1 MAAALKMKACLKLEG
16 ACLSAK
22 EEGWQKRALGVE
34 RLFQAALLSGRRASR
49 RRCEKGG
56 QPPAASLWG
65 VAADAKVPAAAA
77 PSMKLQRGT
86 ADRLRAA
93 RCTLR
98 GLPTRAE
105 GNCGRRVR
113 AAIRTASPHGTAKLS
128 SAATV
133 AIRTEDYSLLLAL

>member
-1 MAAALKMKACLKLEG
+1 MAASLKMKACLKLEG

-65 VAADAKVPAAAA
+65 VAADAKVPAATA

-86 ADRLRAA
+86 ADRLRSD
-93 RCTLR
+93 RCTLC

-105 GNCGRRVR
+105 GAQRCGRIHATTTLV
-113 AAIRTASPHGTAKLS
+113 PCTAKLS
-128 SAATV
+128 AVATV
-133 AIRTEDYSLLLAL
+133 TVHT

>member
-1 MAAALKMKACLKLEG
+1 MKACLKLEG

-65 VAADAKVPAAAA
+65 VAADAKVPAATA

-86 ADRLRAA
+86 ADRLRSD
-93 RCTLR
+93 RCTLC
-98 GLPTRAE
+98 GLPTRAGGE
-105 GNCGRRVR
+105 R
-113 AAIRTASPHGTAKLS
+113 
-128 SAATV
+128 SAAAAFARRRRSCPARPSLVPWLPSPSTPETV
-133 AIRTEDYSLLLAL
+133 RY